1 MPPSEASAPRQRLD
15 KWLWIA
21 RVVKTREDAAQL
33 VESGRVRINGQKT
46 VKPGHGVKGGD
57 VLTIV
62 LNSRVRVLRIAGF
75 AERRGAPQQALGLY
89 SEAGMSA
96 PEGGTP

>member
-1 MPPSEASAPRQRLD
+1 M
-15 KWLWIA
+15 
-21 RVVKTREDAAQL
+21 
-33 VESGRVRINGQKT
+33 
-46 VKPGHGVKGGD
+46 
-57 VLTIV
+57 LTIV

-75 AERRGAPQQALGLY
+75 AERRGSPQQALGLY